1 VPRPVEPQSERARI
15 QIAFAG
21 VTLVLDARGSA
32 YLPRADTLIVS
43 DLHLEKGS
51 YFAARGVPVPVC
63 DTPETLRRLA
73 DVVAAYR
80 PACVVCLGDSFHDR
94 RARERICTEDRAAL
108 AALAE
113 GVADWVWVSGNHDP
127 EPPDGLTGRSAAH
140 LDIAGL
146 TLAHQPVAAV
156 GAQIIGHYHPK
167 LKFRLK
173 GHKITGP
180 CFVAGAERLVMPAF
194 GAFTGGLRVSRD
206 APWPDLLGP
215 DWRQYLIFNDQLWPV
230 PASRAIKKG

>member
-1 VPRPVEPQSERARI
+1 MPQPAEAQSERARI
-15 QIAFAG
+15 EITFSGAP
-21 VTLVLDARGSA
+21 LVLDARGAA
-32 YLPRADTLIVS
+32 YLPDADTLIVS

-63 DTPETLRRLA
+63 DTRETLARLA
-73 DVVAAYR
+73 DVAAAYSPKR
-80 PACVVCLGDSFHDR
+80 IVCLGDSFHDR
-94 RARERICTEDRAAL
+94 RARERLSPEDRAAL

-146 TLAHQPVAAV
+146 TLAHQAVAAA

-173 GHKITGP
+173 GHKVAGP
-180 CFVAGAERLVMPAF
+180 CFVASDGLLIMPAF
-194 GAFTGGLRVSRD
+194 GAFTGGLQVTRGD
-206 APWPDLLGP
+206 PWADLLGAH
-215 DWRQYLIFNDQLWPV
+215 WRQYLIFNDQLWPV
-230 PASRAIKKG
+230 SL